1 MSKLIVFI
9 GAIMFISG
17 TLLLGMTQIA
27 VANFVPNVPGWST
40 PPGRFFTAMEELSLQ
55 TPYRISILFMI
66 VGLLFFAV
74 VLIKIFREKYNNK
87 LKSQEEQ

>member
-9 GAIMFISG
+9 GAILLISG

-55 TPYRISILFMI
+55 TPYRISILLMI
-66 VGLLFFAV
+66 MGLLFFAV
-74 VLIKIFREKYNNK
+74 VLMKILIQKYNKK
-87 LKSQEEQ
+87 LKSQE

>member
-9 GAIMFISG
+9 GAILLISG

-55 TPYRISILFMI
+55 TPYRISILLMI
-66 VGLLFFAV
+66 MGLLLFAV
-74 VLIKIFREKYNNK
+74 VLMKILIQKYNKK
-87 LKSQEEQ
+87 LKSQE